1 MWVAAGYLV
10 REVELMVREGV
21 GQMVREVGQMVRE
34 ELKLE
39 MEVFV
44 SPGVGTVAETNG

>member
-1 MWVAAGYLV
+1 MD

-21 GQMVREVGQMVRE
+21 GQMGHEVGQMARE
-34 ELKLE
+34 QLKLV

-44 SPGVGTVAETNG
+44 SPGAGRVAETNG